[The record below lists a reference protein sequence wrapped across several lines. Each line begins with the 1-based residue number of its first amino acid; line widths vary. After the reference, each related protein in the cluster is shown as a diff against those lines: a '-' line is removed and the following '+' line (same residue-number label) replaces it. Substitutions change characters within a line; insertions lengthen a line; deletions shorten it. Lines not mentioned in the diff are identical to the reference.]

1 MATIRAIQEED
12 AQQAG
17 RAQAGAA
24 LVQTFHNGPSRMDQV
39 RSDKTTVSASTGGK
53 IWLCMHG
60 CGKVCEEKSTDPD
73 RCSCR
78 ARLSGISGV
87 IKKAAGMLQSKKR
100 SCCLC
105 KLYRVHAHTHARTLE
120 CTHHRTYTHAKMQ
133 ASVHARSRKH
143 AHACAHPRIVSGIHF
158 FPGLASTG
166 WEGFDKHACPQ
177 CKTIRERAL
186 ENEKD
191 RERWAEANANASS
204 PQAPMLRS
212 HPVALY
218 TTNL

>member
-12 AQQAG
+12 AQQAS

-39 RSDKTTVSASTGGK
+39 RSDRTTVSASPGGK
-53 IWLCMHG
+53 IWQCMHG
-60 CGKVCEEKSTDPD
+60 CGKVCEEKSMDPD

-105 KLYRVHAHTHARTLE
+105 KFCRVHAHTHARWSAHIIAHTLTQR
-120 CTHHRTYTHAKMQ
+120 CRRVCM
-133 ASVHARSRKH
+133 HARVNMHTHVHTLSLSL
-143 AHACAHPRIVSGIHF
+143 AYIF
-158 FPGLASTG
+158 FQAWRAQDG
-166 WEGFDKHACPQ
+166 
-177 CKTIRERAL
+177 RAL
-186 ENEKD
+186 TNMHVPNARQYVK
-191 RERWAEANANASS
+191 ERWRMSKIERDGQKQTQM
-204 PQAPMLRS
+204 PLRLR
-212 HPVALY
+212 HQCYEVIR
-218 TTNL
+218 